1 MGSDPN
7 GQTNA
12 LRYQEPAGRAMQSFI
27 VVIGATFGALASA
40 CAYLISYHE
49 YRQRML
55 RLDQNPRR
63 MALGTAIVTFA
74 FFLIASIVLS
84 VVLKPGT

>member
-1 MGSDPN
+1 MR
-7 GQTNA
+7 
-12 LRYQEPAGRAMQSFI
+12 LFI
-27 VVIGATFGALASA
+27 VFIGATFGALASA

-55 RLDQNPRR
+55 RLDQSPRR
-63 MALGTAIVTFA
+63 MALGTAVVTFA

-84 VVLKPGT
+84 VILDPGQP

>member
-1 MGSDPN
+1 
-7 GQTNA
+7 
-12 LRYQEPAGRAMQSFI
+12 MQLFI
-27 VVIGATFGALASA
+27 VFVGSTFGALASV

-55 RLDQNPRR
+55 RLDQNPRK
-63 MALGTAIVTFA
+63 MALGTAVVTFV

-84 VVLKPGT
+84 VVLKPG

>member
-1 MGSDPN
+1 
-7 GQTNA
+7 
-12 LRYQEPAGRAMQSFI
+12 MQSFI
-27 VVIGATFGALASA
+27 IFIGATFGALASA

-63 MALGTAIVTFA
+63 MALGTAVVTFA

-84 VVLKPGT
+84 VVLKPGQP